1 MDWFPRRHA
10 VVLARSSLGRLA
22 YLEKTGIIVPQR
34 VGQLPRIE
42 VLYSWEQI
50 LEIRAISR
58 LRQHLS
64 FQAIRKVL
72 QYFEDHDVSRTL
84 RDKHLVINHHGVSWV
99 QPSTTAAPQVIHLV
113 GHGCSFMGQFV
124 LTSVEAGAS
133 ELGCVD
139 KAASAAAPKVVDID
153 HFRQKVRPR

>member
-10 VVLARSSLGRLA
+10 VVLARSSPGRLA

-34 VGQLPRIE
+34 VGDSPRTE

-58 LRQHLS
+58 LRLHLS
-64 FQAIRKVL
+64 FQTIRKIL
-72 QYFEDHDVSRTL
+72 QYFDDHGVGRTL
-84 RDKHLVINHHGVSWV
+84 RDKHLIINHHGVSWV
-99 QPSTTAAPQVIHLV
+99 QPGTAVAPQVIHLV

-124 LTSVEAGAS
+124 LMPVEANAS
-133 ELGCVD
+133 ELGL
-139 KAASAAAPKVVDID
+139 ATGLASSAAPKVVDIE

>member
-10 VVLARSSLGRLA
+10 VVLARSSPGRLA

-34 VGQLPRIE
+34 VGNSPRAE

-64 FQAIRKVL
+64 FQTIRKIL
-72 QYFEDHDVSRTL
+72 QYFDDHNVSRTL
-84 RDKHLVINHHGVSWV
+84 RDKHLVINPHGVSWV
-99 QPSTTAAPQVIHLV
+99 QPGTAATSQVIHLV
-113 GHGCSFMGQFV
+113 GRGCSFMGQFM
-124 LTSVEAGAS
+124 LAPVEA
-133 ELGCVD
+133 D
-139 KAASAAAPKVVDID
+139 ASALGFFSGIASSNAPKVVVLE
-153 HFRQKVRPR
+153 HFRQKVRSR